1 MWRDQDPAAPQGVV
15 SSMRNVIEDFVRHL
29 SAPGQEKVVAKVL
42 EHEETR
48 ESLQELKRSLVL
60 VSCKFQLYN
69 IQNLSLGEQN
79 EGSSPFQMGEYEGNE
94 CNAFL
99 HHQFSPS
106 TPMIFTSWSFTS
118 FPPYRPAQPIWLS
131 R

>member
-1 MWRDQDPAAPQGVV
+1 MWRDQYPAAPQGVV

-29 SAPGQEKVVAKVL
+29 SAPGQEKVFAKIP

-69 IQNLSLGEQN
+69 IQNFSLGEQN
-79 EGSSPFQMGEYEGNE
+79 EGSSPF
-94 CNAFL
+94 
-99 HHQFSPS
+99 
-106 TPMIFTSWSFTS
+106 
-118 FPPYRPAQPIWLS
+118 
-131 R
+131 